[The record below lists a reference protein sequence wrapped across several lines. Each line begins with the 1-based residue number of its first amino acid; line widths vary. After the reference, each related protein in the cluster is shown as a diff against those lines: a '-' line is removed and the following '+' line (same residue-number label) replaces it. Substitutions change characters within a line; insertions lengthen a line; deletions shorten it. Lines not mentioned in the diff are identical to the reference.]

1 MEQIDIT
8 LIGGGIIGL
17 TTAYYLAQAHPHK
30 SILLLEKNARL
41 SEEQST
47 HNSGVLHSGWAYT
60 PNSLKAKLCVQGNQL
75 LQQFAK
81 DHHIPYKATGKLIVA
96 TTKSELETLVFYHQR
111 AIQNHLKNI
120 DLLLPPKITAL
131 EQNVTGIAALYFP
144 SAGIID
150 AATYCKKLEQ
160 LVKKQ
165 NTIILSQHLV
175 TSITPTENSFILNLN
190 TPTEQVQFETNI
202 LINTAGL
209 NATSIGKMINLNF
222 PFNIS
227 PTRGEYMKFNKTTRS
242 DLNMSG
248 LNVYPVPQPIPGMYD
263 EHHQQKYTLGN
274 HLTPTFD
281 MQPDGSISLGNT
293 VLVGPLTTSYN
304 PTIPHH
310 LQPKKSPQDFIQTLH
325 NYFPSLQETDLQYD
339 QIGIQA
345 KLNGHSDFV
354 IEQDHLHKSAFHIL
368 ADSPGLTASLAIAQY
383 FVEKIFL
390 KNK

>member
-30 SILLLEKNARL
+30 SILLLEKNKRL
-41 SEEQST
+41 AEEQST

-60 PNSLKAKLCVQGNQL
+60 PNSLKAQLCVQGNQL

-81 DHHIPYKATGKLIVA
+81 EHHIPYKVTGKLIVA

-120 DLLLPPKITAL
+120 NLLLPPQIATL
-131 EQNVTGIAALYFP
+131 EPNVTGIAALYFP

-160 LVKKQ
+160 LVQKQ
-165 NTIILSQHLV
+165 DGIILPQHNV
-175 TSITPTENSFILNLN
+175 INITPTENSFILNIN
-190 TPTEQVQFETNI
+190 TPTEPLQLETNQ
-202 LINTAGL
+202 LINTVGL
-209 NATSIGKMINLNF
+209 HATSIGKMINPNF
-222 PFNIS
+222 PYIIS
-227 PTRGEYMKFNKTTRS
+227 PTLGEYMKFNKTTRS
-242 DLNMSG
+242 DLHMSG

-263 EHHQQKYTLGN
+263 EHQQPKYALGN

-281 MQPDGSISLGNT
+281 MQPDGSITIGNT
-293 VLVGPLTTSYN
+293 ILVGPLTTAYN
-304 PTIPHH
+304 PTIPPH
-310 LQPKKSPQDFIQTLH
+310 LQPKKSSTEFIQTLH
-325 NYFPSLQETDLQYD
+325 NYFPSLQESDLQYD

-345 KLNGHSDFV
+345 KINGHSDFV
-354 IEQDHLHKSAFHIL
+354 IEQDHLHQNAFHIL

-383 FVEKIFL
+383 FTEHIFS
-390 KNK
+390 KK